1 MDSIDYSPLIISMKT
16 SVAATII
23 AFVAGI
29 AAAAFVMRLKNHK
42 NLVDGIFTL
51 PLVLPP
57 TVIGF
62 FLLVLLGKNGLFGK
76 ILLGFESSVVFT
88 WTATVIASAV
98 VAFPLMYR
106 ASKASF
112 EQLDQTLVYSAQT
125 LGMSET
131 RIFFRV
137 ILPNCRYGILSG
149 TILAFSRAMGE
160 FGATVIIAGNI
171 PGKTQTMALAVYT
184 AIQSGDRALAFRW
197 ALLISAISL
206 LAVVVMNSISQKGDR
221 R

>member
-1 MDSIDYSPLIISMKT
+1 MDSIDYSPLVISIKT
-16 SVAATII
+16 SLAATII

-42 NLVDGIFTL
+42 NLIDGIFTL

-62 FLLVLLGKNGLFGK
+62 FLLVVFGKNGVFGK

-88 WTATVIASAV
+88 WTATVIASSV

-184 AIQSGDRALAFRW
+184 AIQSGDRALAFKW
-197 ALLISAISL
+197 AFLISAISL